1 MIVREIKCFDENGWE
16 CYHLYPITGQDP
28 KSCAYNARK
37 AIVRQYAEARWHSYE
52 KENIEKIAKITVI
65 NPRGYKF
72 EFSYN
77 PMPINSTTVNTNI

>member
-37 AIVRQYAEARWHSYE
+37 AIERQYHEKNWHSYE
-52 KENIEKIAKITVI
+52 KKNIEDIHTITVV
-65 NPRGYKF
+65 NPKGYKF
-72 EFSYN
+72 EFSYH
-77 PMPINSTTVNTNI
+77 PKPIGRRTPF